1 MKLILTALTLLAISG
16 CATTAAQL
24 AGEKPAVVA
33 HTDKTV
39 SEYAGCIAPKF
50 GATWPFVQTMPI
62 EDGTRVYAS
71 GSMSIPK
78 VVVVVDVTAD
88 RGGGATVAY
97 KPKDAVAQ
105 GREARVVQS
114 CI

>member
-1 MKLILTALTLLAISG
+1 MKWMLISLVLFTVSG
-16 CATTAAQL
+16 CATTAAHL
-24 AGEKPAVVA
+24 AEEKPAIVT

-78 VVVVVDVTAD
+78 VIVVVDVTAD
-88 RGGGATVAY
+88 QTGGATVAY
-97 KPKDAVAQ
+97 KPKDAAAQ

>member
-24 AGEKPAVVA
+24 AGEKPAFVA

-50 GATWPFVQTMPI
+50 GTTWPFVQAIPI
-62 EDGTRVYAS
+62 EGGTRVSAS

-78 VVVVVDVTAD
+78 VVVVVDVAAASD
-88 RGGGATVAY
+88 GGAEVTY
-97 KPKDAVAQ
+97 IPKNAAAQ
-105 GREARVVQS
+105 AREERVVQG